1 MSAWFW
7 PTTADIGMRVF
18 ANSYSRL
25 LIEAAHGIQTY
36 LLSENSAR
44 TINSHVRH
52 TGEWRVQSEHSPFDY
67 EFLYM
72 AWLDEVLYR
81 SEVKNQWFM
90 DGMVKIERT
99 EEALSIVAQVS
110 WVDAS
115 EIERE
120 VEIKAVTT
128 HNFVVS
134 EVPLAQPSEVSGTM
148 FLSSMDPDGTLT
160 SSLTFEVGEPRV
172 DVRFARPNPQAS
184 SIPDP
189 HSTHGPR

>member
-36 LLSENSAR
+36 LLSEKSAR

-90 DGMVKIERT
+90 DGMVKIEKT

-134 EVPLAQPSEVSGTM
+134 EVPTGTTIRSEWDDVPE
-148 FLSSMDPDGTLT
+148 FDGP
-160 SSLTFEVGEPRV
+160 GWYA
-172 DVRFARPNPQAS
+172 DVVFD
-184 SIPDP
+184 I
-189 HSTHGPR
+189 

>member
-1 MSAWFW
+1 
-7 PTTADIGMRVF
+7 
-18 ANSYSRL
+18 
-25 LIEAAHGIQTY
+25 
-36 LLSENSAR
+36 
-44 TINSHVRH
+44 
-52 TGEWRVQSEHSPFDY
+52 
-67 EFLYM
+67 M